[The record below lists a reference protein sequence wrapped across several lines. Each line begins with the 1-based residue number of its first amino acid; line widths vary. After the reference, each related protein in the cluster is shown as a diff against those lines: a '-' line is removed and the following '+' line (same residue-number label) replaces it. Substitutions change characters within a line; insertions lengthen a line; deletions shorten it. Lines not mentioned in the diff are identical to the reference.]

1 MAGKVI
7 LLEGFPIDIIE
18 PHTLRNMLSSDIR
31 PNTKSILIPDA
42 EFIADCRQ
50 SMTKDSR
57 MFNHFIMS
65 RRDINIILLAQ
76 SYNHLNKFIRSE
88 IDSIVRLSKTSE
100 V

>member
-1 MAGKVI
+1 MTGKVI
-7 LLEGFPIDIIE
+7 LLEGFPINIIE
-18 PHTLRNMLSSDIR
+18 LHTLKPMLSSGVR
-31 PNTKSILIPDA
+31 PNAKSILIPDA

-57 MFNHFIMS
+57 IFNQFIMS

-88 IDSIVRLSKTSE
+88 IDTIVRLSKVDE